1 MGGFSFPPP
10 PPPPPKANAQDAS
23 SATYQTQPGAYGQ
36 RPGRGGG
43 DRGRGR
49 GRGRGNHNRGGFS
62 RGGATNNYASNQSVS
77 QQRYASTNGSSLDM
91 AALPAGGYIN
101 PAFAPMYANV
111 VNRSAQVPQPW
122 IAQSPSGQ
130 SAGYL
135 QSTTTTSN
143 TTRPLSIHRPPTKPK
158 VQAAPSVPSFG
169 FALPTT
175 KPQVPPADNNDGSKN
190 RKRKHNQLGLTPRS
204 DVHED
209 SEDDADEEARFQAT
223 GEALHFEYKGRSSTL
238 KSAEDI
244 AAWIEERKR
253 RFPTKERIAQK
264 QKEEEERK
272 RAREQAQAEKRLK
285 YQTSETQT
293 KKRKRKDGDGQDKA
307 IRKAEKLREK
317 LRKAEEA
324 VAKAKGEYGSQ
335 NKDDTAP
342 KRSLVINYDSEDS
355 ADQTG
360 EETSSLNESSSEVS
374 TDSDSDDSSS
384 SDNDSDDNPPPEEES
399 SAKRPLRVHLPN
411 RKAPPTEASRPRQD
425 RHKQEPKRMTLRERM
440 LEQQRRQEA
449 ELALR
454 AIKLLG
460 QSGMLG

>member
-1 MGGFSFPPP
+1 M
-10 PPPPPKANAQDAS
+10 
-23 SATYQTQPGAYGQ
+23 
-36 RPGRGGG
+36 
-43 DRGRGR
+43 
-49 GRGRGNHNRGGFS
+49 
-62 RGGATNNYASNQSVS
+62 
-77 QQRYASTNGSSLDM
+77 
-91 AALPAGGYIN
+91 
-101 PAFAPMYANV
+101 
-111 VNRSAQVPQPW
+111 
-122 IAQSPSGQ
+122 
-130 SAGYL
+130 
-135 QSTTTTSN
+135 
-143 TTRPLSIHRPPTKPK
+143 
-158 VQAAPSVPSFG
+158 
-169 FALPTT
+169 
-175 KPQVPPADNNDGSKN
+175 
-190 RKRKHNQLGLTPRS
+190 
-204 DVHED
+204 
-209 SEDDADEEARFQAT
+209 
-223 GEALHFEYKGRSSTL
+223 

-411 RKAPPTEASRPRQD
+411 RKAPPTEAPRPRQD
-425 RHKQEPKRMTLRERM
+425 RHKQEPKRMTLRERVSK
-440 LEQQRRQEA
+440 LFSCIFDYGLNVNVETNRCLNSSVGRRRSSHYELSNFWGRVECWAEWRDMRESKQAEEGNCPAEA
-449 ELALR
+449 EAPV
-454 AIKLLG
+454 IKHRNPGQIRG
-460 QSGMLG
+460 QSLPHNKNGG